1 MFEINP
7 ELEVQIRSTEDITW
21 QVMGNG
27 ERIFNLN
34 RIRKTH
40 FVIDNFYK
48 NPDEIRD
55 YTLSQL
61 KDFKNVWTDKDGIR
75 PDDSKLGGAI
85 GRRIYINKKEI
96 GEEMKVNM
104 SPVFEYL
111 CKNKAW
117 HIKFDK
123 KHHYEMWRCP
133 KFVVNATNHNEVIR
147 SKKPWCAICHVD
159 GNFSKWASLVYL
171 NTSDEYGQ
179 EEIPGT
185 GFYSVVPPDPD
196 GIVNPPKLERI
207 VPIRYNRCVLYDANQ
222 VHGPI
227 YKPELYH
234 NYDRLTQVMFF

>member
-7 ELEVQIRSTEDITW
+7 ELEVQVRSTKDIIW
-21 QVMGNG
+21 QDMRNC
-27 ERIFNLN
+27 ETIFNLN
-34 RIRKTH
+34 KVQKTY

-48 NPDEIRD
+48 NPDEIRN

-75 PDDSKLGGAI
+75 PDDNKVGGTI

-96 GEEMKVNM
+96 VEEMKVNM
-104 SPVFEYL
+104 SLVFEYL

-123 KHHYEMWRCP
+123 KHHDDRWSHI
-133 KFVVNATNHNEVIR
+133 KFAVNMTNYDEVVR
-147 SKKPWCAICHVD
+147 SKRPWYTICHVD
-159 GNFSKWASLVYL
+159 GDCYKWASLVYL
-171 NTSDEYGQ
+171 NSPEEYG
-179 EEIPGT
+179 EKEIPGT

-196 GIVNPPKLERI
+196 GRVNPPKLERI

-222 VHGPI
+222 VHAPI